1 MSLSVARKP
10 QRIRIPDQF
19 MRRIDTPPPSPPR
32 PGPRYVSTSSNLAS
46 IKERMQPAGPG
57 RLSPYLSPRSGARRT
72 RTPPLPPQDL
82 VIPPPHAFLV
92 SKDVTQEV
100 VRLQEESLNELRQ
113 VLSSYSDRD
122 TPDKPDSP
130 AEDPQDPQE
139 TTSEEYLAKKRP
151 SFASKRMEAMK
162 LSESLEEA
170 RPSQAWRRP
179 VPSVPSKSPL
189 AREAPFSFL
198 QEREAELPADT
209 TQSLVAPCPDPEVV
223 KGEDPAE
230 EAKQD
235 RVQLAVDWVGGE
247 LQKLVQEIL
256 RLGHIVPGGQTQV
269 EFGCLFAETANMF
282 DALTGILKTA
292 KKLGILW
299 YEGEVLFQGVNDRSL
314 ITLLKEDIGEIKK
327 ETFIRTPPASPR
339 MSRAE
344 GSSPP
349 GKHRKF
355 GSGTQQYGHN
365 LCAVCGKQVYQVE
378 FVGATDKAFHR
389 WCFKCC
395 VCQSTL
401 SPTNFATI
409 ADKYYCTVHYERG
422 YLSSGGYRELE
433 GGDTSLPT

>member
-1 MSLSVARKP
+1 
-10 QRIRIPDQF
+10 

-32 PGPRYVSTSSNLAS
+32 PGPRLVSTSSNLAS
-46 IKERMQPAGPG
+46 IKERMQPAGAG
-57 RLSPYLSPRSGARRT
+57 RISPYLSPRSGPRRARS
-72 RTPPLPPQDL
+72 PPVPPQDQ

-92 SKDVTQEV
+92 SKDVTPEV

-113 VLSSYSDRD
+113 VLGSYSSHDSTERL
-122 TPDKPDSP
+122 DSP
-130 AEDPQDPQE
+130 AQDQPE
-139 TTSEEYLAKKRP
+139 TPSEEYLAKKRP
-151 SFASKRMEAMK
+151 SFASKRMEAITV
-162 LSESLEEA
+162 SESLDDS

-189 AREAPFSFL
+189 TRDSPFSFS
-198 QEREAELPADT
+198 QEREEPLSEATPPLA
-209 TQSLVAPCPDPEVV
+209 APGPEVV

-235 RVQLAVDWVGGE
+235 RVQSAVDWVGGE
-247 LQKLVQEIL
+247 VRKLVEEIL
-256 RLGHIVPGGQTQV
+256 RLGHVVPGGQTQV
-269 EFGCLFAETANMF
+269 EFGYLFAETPNKF

-299 YEGEVLFQGVNDRSL
+299 YDGEVLFQGVNDRTL
-314 ITLLKEDIGEIKK
+314 ITLLKEDIGEISK
-327 ETFIRTPPASPR
+327 ETFLRTPPVSPR
-339 MSRAE
+339 VPRTG

-355 GSGTQQYGHN
+355 GSGTQQYGQN
-365 LCAVCGKQVYQVE
+365 QCAVCGKQVYQVE

-389 WCFKCC
+389 WCFRCC
-395 VCQSTL
+395 VCQATL

-409 ADKYYCTVHYERG
+409 ADRYYCTVHYERS

-433 GGDTSLPT
+433 GGDPSLPS